1 MLSKKIETHIRNSV
15 EQYLNKLRSCPGIT
29 RVDCEFDGKDGLV
42 MRAVHEVNT
51 QVVKLTPAEMEHLT
65 RTAYEYVAAKGF
77 PQLGAVYEEKVRV
90 AALEYASQGVQIKEV
105 VLRGDAHPFR
115 VTYLAKQ

>member
-15 EQYLNKLRSCPGIT
+15 EQYLNKLRSCPGIS

-42 MRAVHEVNT
+42 LRAVHEVNT

-90 AALEYASQGVQIKEV
+90 AVLEYGSRGVQIQEV